1 MELSGKNKA
10 VTRETIYPYIVPEP
24 YVERLDRG
32 PDGFIPWIGH
42 DVYVLL
48 VDDMRGVCRN
58 IRMDELYALNLNVEF
73 AHQLAIQNLQ
83 ALARSGQIQK
93 ACCHAPMDRR
103 FIVWGDHWLAA
114 SCLRLPGLG
123 DWARKTL
130 EADEVCASIPQREAL
145 FLFPMA
151 DRPFRD
157 AMREIIRKGEE
168 HARKQVTWDLFKFE
182 GDRVC
187 AFTESP

>member
-1 MELSGKNKA
+1 MGDRADAANSASLFFRRGGSADFDSPQTFSWLLAAITNMELSGKNKA

-58 IRMDELYALNLNVEF
+58 IRMDELYALNFNVEF

-93 ACCHAPMDRR
+93 ACCHAPMDR
-103 FIVWGDHWLAA
+103 
-114 SCLRLPGLG
+114 
-123 DWARKTL
+123 
-130 EADEVCASIPQREAL
+130 
-145 FLFPMA
+145 
-151 DRPFRD
+151 
-157 AMREIIRKGEE
+157 
-168 HARKQVTWDLFKFE
+168 
-182 GDRVC
+182 
-187 AFTESP
+187 